1 MAINVTF
8 FSFTFIHSK
17 LTRESGTDFP
27 IPMVPGVTESE
38 TEKLI
43 REKDEEVRHADHELG
58 SHHDQEHES
67 HHNSEHQPHPTQETQ
82 SDQKA
87 DEAL

>member
-1 MAINVTF
+1 MLN
-8 FSFTFIHSK
+8 SLCSK

-27 IPMVPGVTESE
+27 IPVVPGVADSE

-43 REKDEEVRHADHELG
+43 REKDEEVRHADHEL
-58 SHHDQEHES
+58 ES
-67 HHNSEHQPHPTQETQ
+67 HQRQHGHDHKSEHRSKQHEHSDAHPDPEAHSEQIG
-82 SDQKA
+82 